1 MKKKYGYIALIVVL
15 LLACAACVTKPES
28 PTIPSSIDNLSSL
41 SKNDSLYV
49 VTFVTDTEV
58 SELISDL
65 ANYFSDSSSETLDFN
80 NKTKFN
86 LQNNKTI
93 FKLQEEE
100 DNNGDNN
107 IAQVKE
113 FYDGLIGIFEDHS
126 QATNKLKDMVNS
138 SKNLIGMKDLQV
150 EIKGQAKEHVLEG
163 LESLYSLIGPQEAP
177 DEINLLTGPIVEPE
191 VLVLD
196 YRDAMYL
203 RLIAGTLYAIY
214 ESNDVV
220 TEWFEDIENIYQKSD
235 EELIE
240 YLFKEAAVEKI
251 SDFLE
256 SYGESEDNWTNEQFW
271 TDLDEL
277 VKGLAEIS
285 TPNDQLNT
293 KDLLNEGVLEIK
305 GLGFVIKKL
314 DFIVEIFNQVYIFET
329 DKTNNKGWT
338 DNEKTSLYEYLALCS
353 QASESDD
360 DISIK
365 NMLNE
370 SIGLDKDDLESELGV
385 NIDELK
391 IGGIDL
397 FSAKWKDLLQKID
410 SILPNNKLVF
420 SLKVS
425 VEAEESEE
433 SEGISGSADISLT
446 LDFNKLSDESLDLKN
461 NNLGIKD
468 TMIEDL
474 IELEIWDLLAQE
486 EIEEEKIEELINT
499 ILNNLTFYS
508 SENKTLEIKIDD
520 SIIFKAIIDIEY

>member
-113 FYDGLIGIFEDHS
+113 FYDGLIDIFENNLP
-126 QATNKLKDMVNS
+126 ATNKLKDMVNS

-150 EIKGQAKEHVLEG
+150 EIKGQAKADVLEG
-163 LESLYSLIGPQEAP
+163 LEYLYSLIGPQEAP
-177 DEINLLTGPIVEPE
+177 DESIFLTGSTVEPE

-220 TEWFEDIENIYQKSD
+220 TAWFEDIENIYQKSD

-370 SIGLDKDDLESELGV
+370 SIGLDKDELELELGV

-410 SILPNNKLVF
+410 SILPNKQLVF

-425 VEAEESEE
+425 VEAEE

-446 LDFNKLSDESLDLKN
+446 LDFNKLSDELLDLKN

-474 IELEIWDLLAQE
+474 KELEIWELLAQE
-486 EIEEEKIEELINT
+486 EIEEDEAEELIDT
-499 ILNNLTFYS
+499 ILNDLTFYS
-508 SENKTLEIKIDD
+508 SDNKTLEIKIDD
-520 SIIFKAIIDIEY
+520 SIIFKAIIDIEYIEY

>member
-1 MKKKYGYIALIVVL
+1 MKKKYGYIALIVVF
-15 LLACAACVTKPES
+15 LLASAACVTKPVS

-41 SKNDSLYV
+41 TKNDSLYV
-49 VTFVTDTEV
+49 LTFVTDTEV
-58 SELISDL
+58 SELIEDL
-65 ANYFSDSSSETLDFN
+65 ADYLSLSDSSSETLDFN
-80 NKTKFN
+80 NKAKFN

-93 FKLQEEE
+93 FNLQEE
-100 DNNGDNN
+100 DNNDDND

-113 FYDGLIGIFEDHS
+113 FYDGLIDIFDNNSE
-126 QATNKLKDMVNS
+126 ATNKLKDMVNS
-138 SKNLIGMKDLQV
+138 SKNLVGMKDLQV

-163 LESLYSLIGPQEAP
+163 LESLYSLIGPQEAT

-214 ESNDVV
+214 ESKDMV
-220 TEWFEDIENIYQKSD
+220 TGWFEDIENIYNMD
-235 EELIE
+235 ENQLIE
-240 YLFKEAAVEKI
+240 YLFKEAAVSQMSEFWQ
-251 SDFLE
+251 D
-256 SYGESEDNWTNEQFW
+256 YGESEDNWTNELFW

-285 TPNDQLNT
+285 TPDDQLNT
-293 KDLLNEGVLEIK
+293 QDLLNEGVLEIE

-329 DKTNNKGWT
+329 DKTNSNGWT

-353 QASESDD
+353 EASESDD
-360 DISIK
+360 ISMK
-365 NMLNE
+365 NTLNGSIDLNE
-370 SIGLDKDDLESELGV
+370 EELELELGV

-397 FSAKWKDLLQKID
+397 FNAKWKDLLQKID

-425 VEAEESEE
+425 VEAEESE
-433 SEGISGSADISLT
+433 GISGNADISLT
-446 LDFNKLSDESLDLKN
+446 LDFSKLSDEPLDLKN

-474 IELEIWDLLAQE
+474 IDLEIWDLLAQE
-486 EIEEEKIEELINT
+486 EIEEDKIEELINA
-499 ILNNLTFYS
+499 ILNDLTFYS

>member
-15 LLACAACVTKPES
+15 LLASAACVTKPVS

-49 VTFVTDTEV
+49 LTFVTDTEV
-58 SELISDL
+58 SGLISDL
-65 ANYFSDSSSETLDFN
+65 AVYLSNSSSETMGFKNNTVFN
-80 NKTKFN
+80 F
-86 LQNNKTI
+86 
-93 FKLQEEE
+93 QEEE
-100 DNNGDNN
+100 NNDEDND

-113 FYDGLIGIFEDHS
+113 FYDGLIDIFENNP

-150 EIKGQAKEHVLEG
+150 EIKGQAKEDVLEG
-163 LESLYSLIGPQEAP
+163 LESLYSLFGPQEAT
-177 DEINLLTGPIVEPE
+177 DEISFLTGPTVEPE

-220 TEWFEDIENIYQKSD
+220 TAWFEDIENIYNMD
-235 EELIE
+235 ENELIE
-240 YLFKEAAVEKI
+240 YLFKEDAVNQMSE
-251 SDFLE
+251 FWEL
-256 SYGESEDNWTNEQFW
+256 YGESEDNWTNELFW
-271 TDLDEL
+271 TNLDEL
-277 VKGLAEIS
+277 VKNLAKIS

-293 KDLLNEGVLEIK
+293 KDLLNEGVLEIE

-329 DKTNNKGWT
+329 DKTNIEGWT
-338 DNEKTSLYEYLALCS
+338 DNEKTSLYEYLALYS
-353 QASESDD
+353 QASESD

-370 SIGLDKDDLESELGV
+370 SIGLDKDELELELGV
-385 NIDELK
+385 NIGELK

-425 VEAEESEE
+425 VEAEESE
-433 SEGISGSADISLT
+433 GISGSADISLT
-446 LDFNKLSDESLDLKN
+446 LDFSKLLDEPLDLKN
-461 NNLGIKD
+461 NNLGIKS
-468 TMIEDL
+468 TMIDDL
-474 IELEIWDLLAQE
+474 IDLEIWDLLNQE

-508 SENKTLEIKIDD
+508 SDNKTLEIKIDD

>member
-15 LLACAACVTKPES
+15 LLASAACVTKPVS

-49 VTFVTDTEV
+49 LTFVTDTEV
-58 SELISDL
+58 SGLISDL
-65 ANYFSDSSSETLDFN
+65 AVYLSNSSSETMGFKNNTVFN
-80 NKTKFN
+80 F
-86 LQNNKTI
+86 
-93 FKLQEEE
+93 QEEE
-100 DNNGDNN
+100 NNDEDND

-113 FYDGLIGIFEDHS
+113 FYDGLIDIFEGHS

-150 EIKGQAKEHVLEG
+150 EIKGQAKEDVLEG
-163 LESLYSLIGPQEAP
+163 LEYLYSLIGPQEAP
-177 DEINLLTGPIVEPE
+177 DESIFLTGSTVEPE

-220 TEWFEDIENIYQKSD
+220 TAWFGDIENIYQKSD
-235 EELIE
+235 DELIE
-240 YLFKEAAVEKI
+240 YLFKEAAVNQMSE
-251 SDFLE
+251 FWEL
-256 SYGESEDNWTNEQFW
+256 YGESEDNWTNEQFW

-293 KDLLNEGVLEIK
+293 KDLLNEGVLEIE

-370 SIGLDKDDLESELGV
+370 SIGLDKDELELELGV

-446 LDFNKLSDESLDLKN
+446 LDFNKLSDEPLDLKN

-474 IELEIWDLLAQE
+474 IDLEIWDLLAQE
-486 EIEEEKIEELINT
+486 EIEEEKIEELIDT

>member
-1 MKKKYGYIALIVVL
+1 MKKKYGYIALIVVF
-15 LLACAACVTKPES
+15 LLASAACVTKPVS

-41 SKNDSLYV
+41 TKNDSLYV
-49 VTFVTDTEV
+49 LTFVTDTEV
-58 SELISDL
+58 SELIEDL
-65 ANYFSDSSSETLDFN
+65 ADYLSLSDSSSETLDFN
-80 NKTKFN
+80 NKAKFN
-86 LQNNKTI
+86 LQ
-93 FKLQEEE
+93 EE
-100 DNNGDNN
+100 DNNDDND

-113 FYDGLIGIFEDHS
+113 FYDGLIDIFDNNSE
-126 QATNKLKDMVNS
+126 ATNKLKDMVNS
-138 SKNLIGMKDLQV
+138 SKNLVGMKDLQV

-163 LESLYSLIGPQEAP
+163 LESLYSLIGPQEAT

-214 ESNDVV
+214 ESKDMV
-220 TEWFEDIENIYQKSD
+220 TGWFEDIENIYNMD
-235 EELIE
+235 ENQLIE
-240 YLFKEAAVEKI
+240 YLFKEAAVSQMSEFWQ
-251 SDFLE
+251 D
-256 SYGESEDNWTNEQFW
+256 YGESEDNWTNEQFW

-370 SIGLDKDDLESELGV
+370 SIGLDKDELELGV

-446 LDFNKLSDESLDLKN
+446 LDFNKLSDELLDLKN

-474 IELEIWDLLAQE
+474 IDLEIWDLLAQE
-486 EIEEEKIEELINT
+486 EIEEDKIEELINA
-499 ILNNLTFYS
+499 ILNDLTFYS

>member
-1 MKKKYGYIALIVVL
+1 MR
-15 LLACAACVTKPES
+15 
-28 PTIPSSIDNLSSL
+28 N
-41 SKNDSLYV
+41 
-49 VTFVTDTEV
+49 
-58 SELISDL
+58 
-65 ANYFSDSSSETLDFN
+65 
-80 NKTKFN
+80 
-86 LQNNKTI
+86 Q
-93 FKLQEEE
+93 
-100 DNNGDNN
+100 
-107 IAQVKE
+107 
-113 FYDGLIGIFEDHS
+113 
-126 QATNKLKDMVNS
+126 
-138 SKNLIGMKDLQV
+138 
-150 EIKGQAKEHVLEG
+150 
-163 LESLYSLIGPQEAP
+163 
-177 DEINLLTGPIVEPE
+177 
-191 VLVLD
+191 
-196 YRDAMYL
+196 
-203 RLIAGTLYAIY
+203 
-214 ESNDVV
+214 
-220 TEWFEDIENIYQKSD
+220 
-235 EELIE
+235 LIE
-240 YLFKEAAVEKI
+240 YLFKEAAVNQMSE
-251 SDFLE
+251 FWEL
-256 SYGESEDNWTNEQFW
+256 YGESEDNWTNELFW

-277 VKGLAEIS
+277 VKGLAKIS

-293 KDLLNEGVLEIK
+293 KDLLNEGVLEIE

-329 DKTNNKGWT
+329 DKTNSKGWT

-360 DISIK
+360 ISIK

-370 SIGLDKDDLESELGV
+370 SIGLDKDELELELGV

-425 VEAEESEE
+425 VEAEESE
-433 SEGISGSADISLT
+433 GISGSADISLT
-446 LDFNKLSDESLDLKN
+446 LDFNKLSDEPLDLKN

-474 IELEIWDLLAQE
+474 IDLEIWDLLAQE
-486 EIEEEKIEELINT
+486 EIEEDKIEELINA

>member
-15 LLACAACVTKPES
+15 LLACTACVTKPVS

-49 VTFVTDTEV
+49 LTFVTDTEV

-113 FYDGLIGIFEDHS
+113 FYDGLIDIFEGHS

-150 EIKGQAKEHVLEG
+150 EIKDQAKEDVLEG
-163 LESLYSLIGPQEAP
+163 LESLYSLFGLQEAP
-177 DEINLLTGPIVEPE
+177 DESIFSTGSTVEPE

-214 ESNDVV
+214 ESNNVV
-220 TEWFEDIENIYQKSD
+220 TAWFEDIEKIYQKSD

-240 YLFKEAAVEKI
+240 YLFKEAAVNQMSE
-251 SDFLE
+251 FWEL
-256 SYGESEDNWTNEQFW
+256 YGESEDNWTNEQFW

-293 KDLLNEGVLEIK
+293 KDLLNEGVLEIE

-370 SIGLDKDDLESELGV
+370 SIGLDKDELELGV

-474 IELEIWDLLAQE
+474 IDLEILDLLAQE
-486 EIEEEKIEELINT
+486 EIEEEKIEELIDT

-508 SENKTLEIKIDD
+508 SENKTLEINIDD

>member
-150 EIKGQAKEHVLEG
+150 EIKGQAKADVLEG
-163 LESLYSLIGPQEAP
+163 LEYLYSLIGPQEAP

-385 NIDELK
+385 NIGELK

-446 LDFNKLSDESLDLKN
+446 LDFNKLSDEPLDLKN

-474 IELEIWDLLAQE
+474 IDLEIWELLAQE
-486 EIEEEKIEELINT
+486 EIEEEKIEELIDT

>member
-15 LLACAACVTKPES
+15 LLASAACVTKPVS

-49 VTFVTDTEV
+49 LTFVTDTEV
-58 SELISDL
+58 SGLISDL
-65 ANYFSDSSSETLDFN
+65 AVYLSNSSSETMGFKNNTVFN
-80 NKTKFN
+80 F
-86 LQNNKTI
+86 
-93 FKLQEEE
+93 QEEE
-100 DNNGDNN
+100 NNDEDND

-113 FYDGLIGIFEDHS
+113 FYDGLIDIFEDNLL
-126 QATNKLKDMVNS
+126 ATNKLKDMVNS

-150 EIKGQAKEHVLEG
+150 EIKGQAKEDVLEG
-163 LESLYSLIGPQEAP
+163 LESLYSLFGPQEAT
-177 DEINLLTGPIVEPE
+177 DEISFLTGPTVEPE

-220 TEWFEDIENIYQKSD
+220 TAWFEDIENIYNMD
-235 EELIE
+235 ENELIE
-240 YLFKEAAVEKI
+240 YLFKEDAVNQMSE
-251 SDFLE
+251 FWEL
-256 SYGESEDNWTNEQFW
+256 YGESEDNWTNELFW
-271 TDLDEL
+271 TNLDEL
-277 VKGLAEIS
+277 VKNLAKIS

-293 KDLLNEGVLEIK
+293 KDLLNEGVLEIE

-329 DKTNNKGWT
+329 DKTNIEGWT
-338 DNEKTSLYEYLALCS
+338 DNEKTSLYEYLALYS
-353 QASESDD
+353 QASESD

-370 SIGLDKDDLESELGV
+370 SIGLDKDELELELGV
-385 NIDELK
+385 NIGELK

-397 FSAKWKDLLQKID
+397 FSAEWKDLLQKID

-425 VEAEESEE
+425 VEAEESE
-433 SEGISGSADISLT
+433 GISGSADISLT
-446 LDFNKLSDESLDLKN
+446 LDFSKLLDEPLDLKN
-461 NNLGIKD
+461 NNLGIKS
-468 TMIEDL
+468 TMIDDL
-474 IELEIWDLLAQE
+474 IDLEIWDLLNQE

-508 SENKTLEIKIDD
+508 SDNKTLEIKIDD